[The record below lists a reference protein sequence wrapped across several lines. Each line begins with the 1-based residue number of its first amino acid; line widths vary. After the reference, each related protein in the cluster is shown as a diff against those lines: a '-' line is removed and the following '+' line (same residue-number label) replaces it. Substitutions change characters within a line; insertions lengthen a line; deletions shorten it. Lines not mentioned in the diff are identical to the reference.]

1 MKLARQC
8 TVFLVASE
16 GLGDPRLLDPTAGRL
31 PMTKLARFR
40 LWRWALPTLLVV
52 GACWTGNLTLFNWWT
67 AGGPPTPHPEIY
79 EQRGNLFFALTVL
92 MALLALA
99 ALFINLRS
107 KRSGGTKRVDPPA
120 PPRTAP

>member
-1 MKLARQC
+1 
-8 TVFLVASE
+8 
-16 GLGDPRLLDPTAGRL
+16 
-31 PMTKLARFR
+31 MTKLARSR

-52 GACWTGNLTLFNWWT
+52 GACWTGNLTLFNWWA

-99 ALFINLRS
+99 ALFINLRR
-107 KRSGGTKRVDPPA
+107 KRSGRTKRVDPPA